1 MPTQGGDRV
10 TDTAELNRIIKESG
24 FTKSYIARKLG
35 ISLFCFQKKRDNK
48 SQFTAEEIKILCD
61 ILKIKSLKEKEKV
74 FFAENVEKMPTN

>member
-10 TDTAELNRIIKESG
+10 TDTAELNRIIKES
-24 FTKSYIARKLG
+24 KSYIAGKLG